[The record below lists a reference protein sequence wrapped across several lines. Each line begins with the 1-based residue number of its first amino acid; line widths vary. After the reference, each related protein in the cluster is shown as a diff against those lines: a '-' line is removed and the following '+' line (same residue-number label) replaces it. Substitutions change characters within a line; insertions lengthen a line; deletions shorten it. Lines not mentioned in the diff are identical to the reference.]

1 MEDKKTMPPV
11 LRRILKNN
19 AAVDQLNHNK
29 GPLPMVSYMEE
40 AMVLAESWIEHPRSI
55 LVVKENL

>member
-1 MEDKKTMPPV
+1 MEDKKTIPPV

-40 AMVLAESWIEHPRSI
+40 AMVLA
-55 LVVKENL
+55 